1 MKVLFDTNVLIAAF
15 LTRGLSN
22 EVFEHCLSEHIIC
35 TSEWILG
42 ELEENLKGKLKF
54 PTAKA
59 EKIVRFLHKNTQM
72 VNPPPLKEKACRDPD
87 DDNVLSAALA
97 AEAAGPVRAQGGR
110 RTRFL
115 GLDDRVSR
123 QRLRSFRSQRRHP

>member
-1 MKVLFDTNVLIAAF
+1 VKVLFDTNVLIAAF

-42 ELEENLKGKLKF
+42 ELDENLKGKLKF

-97 AEAAGPVRAQGGR
+97 AEADCIISGDGDLLTLQKFHGIRIISPSGFWEFEAKGR
-110 RTRFL
+110 
-115 GLDDRVSR
+115 
-123 QRLRSFRSQRRHP
+123 